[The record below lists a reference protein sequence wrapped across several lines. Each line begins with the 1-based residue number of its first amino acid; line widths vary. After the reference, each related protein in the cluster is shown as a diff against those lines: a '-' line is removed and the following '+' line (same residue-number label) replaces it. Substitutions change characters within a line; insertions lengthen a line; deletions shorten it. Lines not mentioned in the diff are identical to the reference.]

1 MRERCRKIALLIISI
16 AALSTN
22 ISDSGNLAADWN
34 QANLSLVINEVMAS
48 NTKAVKDEQGQ
59 YDDWIEIY
67 NFGSEAINIG
77 GMYLTDDLAE
87 PTKWQIPTN
96 SPSDTTIPAH
106 GYLLIWADK
115 DTTDTGLHANFKLDA
130 MGEEL
135 GLFDSS
141 ISGMDSV
148 ALIDYV
154 IFDEQT
160 ADISYGRYPD
170 ASDNLFFLVSPTPGA
185 ENTTGY
191 LGTINEPEFSHQHGF
206 CSEPFSVAIT
216 TKTEGAMIYYTLDGS
231 EPYVAE
237 IGERLSTGIPYTD
250 PILIDKTTCIR
261 AKAVK
266 EGWKSSE
273 TIACSYF
280 FWGDVIQQ
288 PVHPEGFPDRWSSR
302 SADYEMDPDIV
313 YKTLYHD
320 NLKNALTSIPTMSI
334 VMNKDDMFGIEG
346 VYSNPHEEKEKPA
359 SVELIYPDDT
369 QYGFQIN
376 CGIKIIGGA
385 SRSMSSKNSFRL
397 LFKSIYGPSKL
408 RFPLF
413 GSNSASEFNTIVLR
427 SSFNDGYGW
436 SGARYYEQ
444 YTRDEF
450 IRTLQRDMG
459 HVSPNS
465 ILVHLYINGLY
476 WGIYFPCERPDASFS
491 ASYYGGE
498 EEDWDTFSHS
508 GITLMEGN
516 SSALNQMTAL
526 CQQASNSY
534 QAYQQLQGNNPD
546 GSQNPDYPCLLDMT
560 NYIDYLILNYCVN
573 NEDWPWNNY
582 WFARKRTADSTGF
595 KFYSWDS
602 EISLYLP
609 PRAHMELDRTTDFRN
624 IGQFHGYL
632 IRNNEYRLFF
642 ADRVHH
648 HLFNN
653 GILTPDYMSHLYLD
667 IAKKVEMPV
676 ICESARWGDMH
687 HNPPLNQDD
696 WYNMRD
702 WLLDNFFQQRHDIVL
717 QQLKNAGLYPDVEAP
732 TFYVNGVYQHGG
744 HVDQPSSLTVESSS
758 GAIYYTLDGSDPR
771 QMEITSQAETSTQLV
786 TESAARKVLV
796 PTGTISED
804 WKDNLDF
811 DDSTWISGT
820 GGIGYEEGSG
830 YETLIDIDV
839 AAQMYNGN
847 TSCYIRIPF
856 SVHKSPDSYDFLT
869 LNMQYDDGFIAYING
884 TEVQRVLFTGIPA
897 WNSRADNNH
906 EAQGIEFFDISS
918 HLSNLH
924 RGNNI
929 LAIQGLNVSASSSDF
944 IISAGLTAG
953 QSSSPI
959 ENGISPAAIEYTG
972 PIVLTKSTQL
982 ISRVLDSGTWSA
994 MNETT
999 FAFGPVAENLR
1010 ITEIMYH
1017 PQDTGDPNDPNEEFI
1032 ELKNIGTETL
1042 NLNLVK
1048 FTNGIDFTFPDIDLA
1063 AGHYVVVVK
1072 DQKVFTARY
1081 GTDINVAGQYS
1092 GSLANDGERIRLVD
1106 AIGQTILDFEYS
1118 DNWYSITDGKGY
1130 SITIIDAINTD
1141 PNSWNQKHSWQVSA
1155 YQGGSPG

>member
-1 MRERCRKIALLIISI
+1 MRRQYRKIALIIISI
-16 AALSTN
+16 SALSTN
-22 ISDSGNLAADWN
+22 MSEASNLAADWN

-48 NTKAVKDEQGQ
+48 NAKAIKDEQGQ

-67 NFGSEAINIG
+67 NFGNETVDIG
-77 GMYLTDDLAE
+77 GMYLTDDLTD

-96 SPSDTTIPAH
+96 SPSDTTIPAR

-130 MGEEL
+130 MGEGL
-135 GLFDSS
+135 GLFDTST
-141 ISGMDSV
+141 SGMDDV
-148 ALIDYV
+148 TLIDYV
-154 IFDEQT
+154 ILNEQT

-170 ASDNLFFLVSPTPGA
+170 GSDNLFFLVSPTPGT
-185 ENTTGY
+185 ENTVGY
-191 LGTINEPEFSHQHGF
+191 LGSVSEPELSHQHGF
-206 CSEPFSVAIT
+206 FSSPFSVAIT
-216 TKTEGAMIYYTLDGS
+216 TETEGATIYYTLDGS
-231 EPYVAE
+231 EPYAAE
-237 IGERLSTGIPYTD
+237 IGGQLSTGIPYTD
-250 PILIDKTTCIR
+250 PILINKTTCLR

-273 TIACSYF
+273 TIARSYF
-280 FWGDVIQQ
+280 FLDDVIQQ
-288 PVHPEGFPDRWSSR
+288 PVHPEGFPNRWGTR

-313 YKTLYHD
+313 YDSRYHD

-334 VMNKDDMFGIEG
+334 VMNKDDMFGTEG
-346 VYSNPHEEKEKPA
+346 VYSNPNEEREKSA
-359 SVELIYPDDT
+359 SVELLYPDDK
-369 QYGFQIN
+369 QEGFQVN

-397 LFKSIYGPSKL
+397 LFKGIYGPTKL

-413 GSNSASEFNTIVLR
+413 GPDAANEFNTIVLR

-436 SGARYYEQ
+436 DGARYYEQ

-508 GITLMEGN
+508 GITLREGN
-516 SSALNQMTAL
+516 DSALRQMTTL

-534 QAYQQLQGNNPD
+534 EAYQQLQGNNPD
-546 GSQNPDYPCLLDMT
+546 GSRNPDYPCLLDMT

-609 PRAHMELDRTTDFRN
+609 PRAYMELNRTTDFRN

-632 IRNNEYRLFF
+632 IQNNEYRMFF
-642 ADRVHH
+642 ADRVYHY
-648 HLFNN
+648 LFNN
-653 GILTPDYMSHLYLD
+653 GVLTPEYMSRLYLD
-667 IAKKVEMPV
+667 IAEKVEMPV

-696 WYNMRD
+696 WYDMRD
-702 WLLDNFFQQRHDIVL
+702 WLLENFFHQRYDIVL

-744 HVDQPSSLTVESSS
+744 HVDPLASLTMESPAGS
-758 GAIYYTLDGSDPR
+758 IYYTLDGSDPR
-771 QMEITSQAETSTQLV
+771 RMETTSQAGTNTDLV
-786 TESAARKVLV
+786 TESAAKKVLV

-811 DDSTWISGT
+811 DDSAWISGT

-830 YETLIDIDV
+830 YEALIDIDI

-856 SVHKSPDSYDFLT
+856 SVRQSPDSYDFLT
-869 LNMQYDDGFIAYING
+869 LNMRYDDGFITYING
-884 TEVQRVLFTGIPA
+884 TEVQRVLFTGTPA
-897 WNSRADNNH
+897 WNSRAGGNH
-906 EAQGIEFFDISS
+906 EAQSIEFFDISS
-918 HLSNLH
+918 HFSDLH
-924 RGNNI
+924 RGHNI
-929 LAIQGLNVSASSSDF
+929 LAIHGLNVSASSSDF

-959 ENGISPAAIEYTG
+959 ESEISPTVIEYTE
-972 PIVLTKSTQL
+972 PITLTKSTN
-982 ISRVLDSGTWSA
+982 IKSRVLDGGTWSA
-994 MNETT
+994 LNETT
-999 FAFGPVAENLR
+999 FAFGPVTENLR
-1010 ITEIMYH
+1010 ITELMYH

-1063 AGHYVVVVK
+1063 DGHCVVVVK
-1072 DQKVFTARY
+1072 NQQAFVAQY

-1092 GSLANDGERIRLVD
+1092 GRLANAGERIRLED
-1106 AIGQTILDFEYS
+1106 AVGQTILDFEYR
-1118 DNWYSITDGKGY
+1118 DNWYDITDGKGF
-1130 SITIIDAINTD
+1130 SLTIIDAANSN
-1141 PNSWNQKHSWQVSA
+1141 PNNWNQKDSWRPSA
-1155 YQGGSPG
+1155 YIGGSPG